1 MMRCNVD
8 KGTDL
13 PVCRPSGKL
22 QKGELKLGWSP
33 RRALLVPGSASTGHQ
48 TAAIACAATL
58 EALGWSTHTLDARWL
73 LGQGWGPVA
82 ETAFRTMLAIP
93 GLYDAF
99 HYAAL
104 RTGSQLAL
112 QADAATRL
120 KLVPRLRDYLD
131 RHPVQLVISL
141 SPTSAS
147 AVSSVAARY
156 PSMRHVVFCSDAS
169 PHRLWVHPNVD
180 LYLVTSVAAEP
191 GVHRFE
197 PDAKVIVIPPAV
209 RPEFYRPPTQRSAR
223 IGLGVAEHDRCVL
236 LIAGSRGLGPLA
248 GIASALAGARLA
260 VLAVAGHNTRLE
272 RKLRTVAERWP
283 KLVAFGFTDRMP
295 ELMAASDLV
304 ITSPGATC
312 MEARTVGRPLLLLDL
327 VQGHG
332 RDNLQHELQIGDA
345 GVTSA
350 KPTAVARAALA
361 YLQRIKPPPVEPTRS
376 LADWEER
383 FRLALES
390 LG

>member
-1 MMRCNVD
+1 L
-8 KGTDL
+8 G
-13 PVCRPSGKL
+13 RPL
-22 QKGELKLGWSP
+22 
-33 RRALLVPGSASTGHQ
+33 RRALLVPGSVSTGHQ

-58 EALGWSTHTLDARWL
+58 EALGWSTHTLDASWL

-82 ETAFRTMLAIP
+82 ESTFRTMHAIP

-99 HYAAL
+99 HFAAL
-104 RTGSQLAL
+104 RTGNRLAL
-112 QADAATRL
+112 QADAASRL

-131 RHPVQLVISL
+131 RHPVQLVISI
-141 SPTSAS
+141 SPTGAS
-147 AVSSVAARY
+147 AVSTVAARY
-156 PSMRHVVFCSDAS
+156 PSMRHVVFCTDAS
-169 PHRLWVHPNVD
+169 PHRLWIHPNVD

-191 GVHRFE
+191 GVLRFDPE
-197 PDAKVIVIPPAV
+197 AKIVVIPPAV

-223 IGLGVAEHDRCVL
+223 LGLGVTERDRCVL

-248 GIASALAGARLA
+248 DIAAALAASGLA
-260 VLAVAGHNTRLE
+260 VLAVAGHNARLH
-272 RKLRTVAERWP
+272 RKLTAVADRWAN
-283 KLVAFGFTDRMP
+283 VQVFGFTDRMP

-304 ITSPGATC
+304 ITSPGGTC

-332 RDNLQHELQIGDA
+332 RDNLQHELQFGDA
-345 GVTSA
+345 AVTSK
-350 KPTAVARAALA
+350 KPADVVQAALA

-383 FRLALES
+383 FRLAIES
-390 LG
+390 LAI